1 MKQIIIFGIYAWA
14 IFRLLT
20 EPRDG
25 RARAHRDACEY
36 EDSTVVYNG
45 GDVTVGFNIYAGWIR
60 LVDRSGE
67 MLREQG

>member
-1 MKQIIIFGIYAWA
+1 LGDISLA
-14 IFRLLT
+14 
-20 EPRDG
+20 D
-25 RARAHRDACEY
+25 RAEGWTRAHQDGCEY